1 MARKSR
7 KHKYLSAMVALSLMM
22 GGSVSEARDHQ
33 VISYDGH
40 DVFDII
46 YFDKTDQGNWVQG
59 IFNAIYNGEGCKTF
73 SYDISSDMKSW
84 IKDAGL
90 QWAEILKPGLAN
102 IKQPAQLIFGS
113 HNLLAYSTLNQDVPR
128 GHNYFKNV
136 LMAGEEV
143 PYRDLVDKS
152 AYDKLNYNGFCTL
165 GLGMGLGIDNGEGIY
180 GWNESSKSQL
190 NHNPTT
196 ADLTA
201 TTFHELAH
209 ALGVYCNTYDLGSTD
224 DQLIG
229 HNSGSYFNSLADD
242 PMDFN
247 SHLLDQ
253 NGNKARAGQIIVVPD
268 DNYTPAQIQIMNDN
282 PEKYFQ
288 VSSAAAVSPDSSVGR
303 VFFTGTNV
311 TDVLDGKKFW
321 GIDGVPILSWEN
333 GFLDLS
339 HIELERSLMSHQN
352 YRSYSTFMEA
362 ELAVMQDIGYKID
375 RRNFY
380 GHSIYDSYLN
390 GTKAVKNTQGFFA
403 RNDAGTDYIKG
414 KTNTA
419 TYGVGL
425 HVYGSHNDV
434 TQTLAEGEEAGSA
447 DLLAGG
453 TGAAGIRVDGIDNN
467 VTLASDASIEAN
479 GQNGAGILVAYGR
492 DHNINVDG
500 NVSAMGEG
508 GDGIRFDF
516 GSSLGQTIEYRGS
529 YTRYRLKTFAETDGG
544 RAIIHNDQDMMLAD
558 SENIDLKKGMEDATI
573 YGAAYSFTDHVDGD
587 LGSKMATLTIS
598 GSVSGKSHAIYMD
611 KSAFVDNINIEKGAQ
626 ITGDIVSDWKHY
638 PDDVYGQK
646 KSADS
651 KLRIQYGDRS
661 HYYDEYCSD
670 LVTNLN
676 VNGDFAYSGNIT
688 GSDNMKLKVQNG
700 ATMAYTGTADV
711 VSVKVDEDSAL
722 YGGNFKVNEVTKY
735 AEGEATDFEAGNFV
749 NYGTIG
755 ALDKDSSMNIDGDL
769 ESKGFING
777 IAGGSQGGIYVTG
790 EADLLE
796 GSVITADRGIHGE
809 SVPILRAEKGIIGM
823 DKASGG
829 TAGLLNYQ
837 PVLSADGK
845 SINAVATA
853 KDTLDGATTRQAEDY
868 STLNNKAM
876 SLDTNPGTDN
886 ELRTFYGLDSDD
898 KARQALDEIG
908 THDREDSVTAVL
920 SAQSSTVHNRVLSSR
935 LATALGQSPAMLHV
949 GVSQLDDGENA
960 GVEVPV
966 KLSTEKDKSAWV
978 KFSRN
983 WSKTASGS
991 NYTGNIITMGYDWK
1005 HGENQRNGFFG
1016 SYTDSSYGHYD
1027 GSEKLQDTRFGYYTG
1042 IHKGA
1047 DTQLLYADFGYLK
1060 GDRSRNV
1067 GIAALGT
1074 NSLVKGDYTGWLAE
1088 IGGEWKHALHEI
1100 GSKTWQV
1107 SPYGAFQM
1115 SYMKQNGYKESG
1127 SLKAYDISGGNNFYA
1142 ALEGG
1147 FEFSR
1152 YMPKG
1157 SFNFRLGLRH
1167 ALTGTGY
1174 ETNDTNVFARSY
1186 SKASRMDKTHLVTSL
1201 AVETEFAPCWN
1212 LGAELTFQKGAH
1224 DRDIMASLKLRR
1236 MW

>member
-1 MARKSR
+1 
-7 KHKYLSAMVALSLMM
+7 
-22 GGSVSEARDHQ
+22 
-33 VISYDGH
+33 
-40 DVFDII
+40 
-46 YFDKTDQGNWVQG
+46 
-59 IFNAIYNGEGCKTF
+59 
-73 SYDISSDMKSW
+73 
-84 IKDAGL
+84 
-90 QWAEILKPGLAN
+90 
-102 IKQPAQLIFGS
+102 
-113 HNLLAYSTLNQDVPR
+113 
-128 GHNYFKNV
+128 
-136 LMAGEEV
+136 
-143 PYRDLVDKS
+143 
-152 AYDKLNYNGFCTL
+152 
-165 GLGMGLGIDNGEGIY
+165 
-180 GWNESSKSQL
+180 
-190 NHNPTT
+190 
-196 ADLTA
+196 
-201 TTFHELAH
+201 
-209 ALGVYCNTYDLGSTD
+209 
-224 DQLIG
+224 
-229 HNSGSYFNSLADD
+229 
-242 PMDFN
+242 
-247 SHLLDQ
+247 
-253 NGNKARAGQIIVVPD
+253 
-268 DNYTPAQIQIMNDN
+268 
-282 PEKYFQ
+282 
-288 VSSAAAVSPDSSVGR
+288 
-303 VFFTGTNV
+303 
-311 TDVLDGKKFW
+311 
-321 GIDGVPILSWEN
+321 
-333 GFLDLS
+333 
-339 HIELERSLMSHQN
+339 
-352 YRSYSTFMEA
+352 
-362 ELAVMQDIGYKID
+362 
-375 RRNFY
+375 
-380 GHSIYDSYLN
+380 
-390 GTKAVKNTQGFFA
+390 
-403 RNDAGTDYIKG
+403 
-414 KTNTA
+414 
-419 TYGVGL
+419 
-425 HVYGSHNDV
+425 
-434 TQTLAEGEEAGSA
+434 
-447 DLLAGG
+447 
-453 TGAAGIRVDGIDNN
+453 
-467 VTLASDASIEAN
+467 
-479 GQNGAGILVAYGR
+479 
-492 DHNINVDG
+492 
-500 NVSAMGEG
+500 
-508 GDGIRFDF
+508 
-516 GSSLGQTIEYRGS
+516 
-529 YTRYRLKTFAETDGG
+529 
-544 RAIIHNDQDMMLAD
+544 
-558 SENIDLKKGMEDATI
+558 
-573 YGAAYSFTDHVDGD
+573 
-587 LGSKMATLTIS
+587 
-598 GSVSGKSHAIYMD
+598 
-611 KSAFVDNINIEKGAQ
+611 
-626 ITGDIVSDWKHY
+626 
-638 PDDVYGQK
+638 
-646 KSADS
+646 
-651 KLRIQYGDRS
+651 
-661 HYYDEYCSD
+661 
-670 LVTNLN
+670 
-676 VNGDFAYSGNIT
+676 
-688 GSDNMKLKVQNG
+688 MKLKVQNG
-700 ATMAYTGTADV
+700 ATMVFTGTADV

-735 AEGEATDFEAGNFV
+735 AEGEATDFEAGNFI
-749 NYGTIG
+749 NSGTIG

-868 STLNNKAM
+868 TTLNNKAM

-908 THDREDSVTAVL
+908 THDREEVVTAVL

-1224 DRDIMASLKLRR
+1224 DRDIMASLQLRR